1 MPIIRSE
8 IQKRLSQ
15 TLTIH
20 SHYQVN
26 FPKLAPFA
34 LSCPNV
40 CSLFATEMRQKVL
53 MCLKLPC
60 TFYPFLQLM
69 MSFYQFQFQFF
80 FLTPALALILTRTLT
95 KRWLD
100 IKEWLWKRFLHFFTL
115 FSHQSK
121 MQAMKR
127 LFLCFNAIV
136 FSSSLFSQFD
146 YFSFLIKVAFC
157 FFLGPTIVFF

>member
-69 MSFYQFQFQFF
+69 MSFYQFQFH

-127 LFLCFNAIV
+127 LFLCFYAIV
-136 FSSSLFSQFD
+136 FLFLFLASLII
-146 YFSFLIKVAFC
+146 FL
-157 FFLGPTIVFF
+157 FLSR

>member
-80 FLTPALALILTRTLT
+80 FLTPALALILTRSLT
-95 KRWLD
+95 KRSKRWLD
-100 IKEWLWKRFLHFFTL
+100 IKDFGSGFCISSPFFLTNQRCKQWKGFSCVSMQLFFLL
-115 FSHQSK
+115 
-121 MQAMKR
+121 
-127 LFLCFNAIV
+127 LFLA
-136 FSSSLFSQFD
+136 SLII
-146 YFSFLIKVAFC
+146 FL
-157 FFLGPTIVFF
+157 FLSR